1 MQRLP
6 KERQRRCRMAQHFWG
21 ALMRSDPA
29 KVPSQLRLGE
39 NFELDVRL
47 YELRRAGRVLKLERI
62 PMELLLLLVEKKGEL
77 VTRDQIIE
85 RIWGKDVFLDT
96 DNSINAAVRKIR
108 LVLKDDPLHHRF
120 LQTITGRGYRF
131 IGSVVEAHPA
141 SAVVAGRRQATAGE
155 GNLIG
160 KEISHYRILS
170 ELGAGGMGVVY
181 EAEDI
186 RLGRRVALKFLPEEL
201 VRDQKALRRFE
212 REARLASSLNHPNIC
227 TIYEVEEHDHR
238 PVIVMELLDGKS
250 LKDRIRE
257 RSISTGEL
265 LDFAIQASDAIAAAH
280 AKGIIHRD
288 INPGNIFVTGHSRI
302 KILDFGLAKVFT
314 PEPAGD
320 KSGDASL
327 TLDGSILGTA
337 SYMSPE
343 QVRGEELDARSDLFS
358 FGVVLYEMATNQ
370 RPFAGKNPAL
380 IMNAILNEQPAAASS
395 VSHSSPAALDAII
408 ARALEKDPEK
418 RFQSAAD
425 ICSEL
430 KRLKRH
436 RENDPATV
444 THIEPLRPSHLRY
457 LSTLGQEPAAIH
469 DRLSEKQA
477 EQLESRR
484 ANLPVQRTGFVGREK
499 EVATAKELLLRN
511 DARLVT
517 VTGPG
522 GIGKTRLAVQVATGL
537 VERFPGGTH
546 FVPLASLSDPDL
558 IASVIVQTLGL
569 REGGTQSPLE
579 VLKQNFQDSLRAP
592 MLLVLDNFEH
602 LVQAAPT
609 VADLLAMSPYL
620 KIMVTSREA
629 LHVYGENEFP
639 VPPLMLPDVRSTP
652 PVEALS
658 QYPAVALFVQ
668 RAVAVKPDFGLTQEN
683 APAVIEICARLDGLP
698 LAIELAAAR
707 IKVLSPSS
715 LLARLASRL
724 QLLTGGSRD
733 LPHRQQTLRAAIDW
747 SYDLLS
753 TPEQRL
759 FRRLSVF
766 VGGCSLEGAEAACD
780 TKGDLGI
787 DLLDGIASMVDKSL
801 VQQMDQAKGESRFVM
816 LETIREYGLEKLA
829 ASGEEPSTRRA
840 HAAYCLVLAE
850 EEPTGKSGEEWL
862 EQFALE
868 HANFRA
874 AVEWLIETGDAQW
887 GLRLGAALFRFWEM
901 REYFA
906 EGRDSLGKLLKL
918 PGAAVPNKARAR
930 ALFAAGA
937 LANGQ
942 GDYASADALIGASLE
957 IELQSGDKQGAAVY
971 LNALAIN
978 ARDRGDLSVARSL
991 LKESLT
997 LWRELDDQ
1005 KSVARS
1011 LSNLA
1016 NIVKMQGNNAG
1027 AGSLYG
1033 EALSIFRRIGDWTG
1047 VAWTMNYQG
1056 DVARDQ
1062 GDAAAARTTYEQ
1074 SLAIFRELDDRWG
1087 IAGTLADLGSLAR
1100 EEGNYPTANSM
1111 YRESMKLFQEL
1122 GHQRGIA
1129 RLLEYFACSAAAQL
1143 ESERSLR
1150 LAGVAAALRKN
1161 IGAPLTSAEGA
1172 KLEASLHSARQAL
1185 GNAVGDVAWLRGW
1198 DTPVEKAI
1206 EEVLEPESES
1216 PSHQRTTSSTR

>member
-1 MQRLP
+1 
-6 KERQRRCRMAQHFWG
+6 
-21 ALMRSDPA
+21 MRSDPA

-39 NFELDVRL
+39 NFELDLRS

-96 DNSINAAVRKIR
+96 DNSINAAVRKVR
-108 LVLKDDPLHHRF
+108 LVLKDDPLHPRF

-131 IGSVVEAHPA
+131 IGPVVEAHPA
-141 SAVVAGRRQATAGE
+141 SAVVAAGPQVAAGE
-155 GNLIG
+155 ENLIG
-160 KEISHYRILS
+160 KVISHYRILS

-181 EAEDI
+181 EAEDT

-201 VRDQKALRRFE
+201 VRDQKALQRFE

-227 TIYEVEEHDHR
+227 TVYEVEEHDHR
-238 PVIVMELLDGKS
+238 PVIVMELLDGES
-250 LKDRIRE
+250 LKERIRE

-265 LDFAIQASDAIAAAH
+265 LDFAIQASDAMAAAH

-288 INPGNIFVTGHSRI
+288 INPGNIFVVGHSRL
-302 KILDFGLAKVFT
+302 KILYFGLAKVCT
-314 PEPAGD
+314 PEAADDQPGD
-320 KSGDASL
+320 ESL
-327 TLDGSILGTA
+327 TLDGGILGTA

-343 QVRGEELDARSDLFS
+343 QVRGEKLDARSDLFS
-358 FGVVLYEMATNQ
+358 FGIVLYEMATNQ

-380 IMNAILNEQPAAASS
+380 IMNAILNEQPAAASN
-395 VSHSSPAALDAII
+395 VSPSSPAALDAII
-408 ARALEKDPEK
+408 ARALEKDLEK

-430 KRLKRH
+430 KRLKGQ
-436 RENDPATV
+436 RENDPAAV
-444 THIEPLRPSHLRY
+444 TNIEPLRPGHLRC
-457 LSTLGQEPAAIH
+457 LSTLGQELAAIQGRLEGRLE
-469 DRLSEKQA
+469 DRFSEKQA

-499 EVATAKELLLRN
+499 EVAAAKELLLRP
-511 DARLVT
+511 DVRMVT

-537 VERFPGGTH
+537 AERFPGGTY
-546 FVPLASLSDPDL
+546 FVPLASVSDPSL

-579 VLKQNFQDSLRAP
+579 VLKQNLQDSLRAP
-592 MLLVLDNFEH
+592 MLLILDNFEH
-602 LVQAAPT
+602 LVRAAAS
-609 VADLLAMSPYL
+609 VADLLAISSHL

-629 LHVYGENEFP
+629 LHVYGEHEFP
-639 VPPLMLPDVRSTP
+639 VPPLMLPDVRSISS
-652 PVEALS
+652 VGALS

-668 RAVAVKPDFGLTQEN
+668 RAVAVKPDFDLTREN

-707 IKVLSPSS
+707 VKVLSPSS

-733 LPHRQQTLRAAIDW
+733 LPQRQQTLRAAIDW
-747 SYDLLS
+747 SYDLL
-753 TPEQRL
+753 TAPEQKL

-766 VGGCSLEGAEAACD
+766 VGGCSLEGAEAVCD
-780 TKGDLGI
+780 AKSDLDI

-801 VQQMDQAKGESRFVM
+801 MQQMDRATGELRFVM
-816 LETIREYGLEKLA
+816 LETIREYGLERLA
-829 ASGEEPSTRRA
+829 ASGEETLTRRA

-850 EEPTGKSGEEWL
+850 EEPTGESGEKWL
-862 EQFALE
+862 EQFGFE
-868 HANFRA
+868 HGNFRA
-874 AVEWLIETGDAQW
+874 ALEWLIETGDAQW

-906 EGRDSLGKLLKL
+906 EGRDLLGKLLKL
-918 PGAAVPNKARAR
+918 PGAAVPNKVRAR
-930 ALFAAGA
+930 ALFAGGA
-937 LANGQ
+937 LASGQ
-942 GDYASADALIGASLE
+942 GDYASADALIGESLE
-957 IELQSGDKQGAAVY
+957 IARQSGDKQGAAVF
-971 LNALAIN
+971 LNALAII
-978 ARDRGDLSVARSL
+978 ALDRGDLSVARSVFE
-991 LKESLT
+991 ESLV
-997 LWRELDDQ
+997 LWRELVDQ

-1016 NIVKMQGNNAG
+1016 NIVKLQGDNAG
-1027 AGSLYG
+1027 AGSLYV

-1047 VAWTMNYQG
+1047 VAWSMNYQG

-1062 GDAAAARTTYEQ
+1062 GDSAAARTMYEQ

-1087 IAGTLADLGSLAR
+1087 IAGTLADLGRLAS
-1100 EEGNYPTANSM
+1100 EQENYPTANSM

-1129 RLLEYFACSAAAQL
+1129 RLLEHFACSAAAQL

-1150 LAGVAAALRKN
+1150 LAGAAAALRKN
-1161 IGAPLTSAEGA
+1161 IGAPLTPAEGA
-1172 KLEASLHSARQAL
+1172 KLEGSLHSARQAL
-1185 GNAVGDVAWLRGW
+1185 TNTVADAAWLEGW
-1198 DTPVEKAI
+1198 DTPVDKAI
-1206 EEVLEPESES
+1206 EEVLAPESES
-1216 PSHQRTTSSTR
+1216 PSHQRTRC